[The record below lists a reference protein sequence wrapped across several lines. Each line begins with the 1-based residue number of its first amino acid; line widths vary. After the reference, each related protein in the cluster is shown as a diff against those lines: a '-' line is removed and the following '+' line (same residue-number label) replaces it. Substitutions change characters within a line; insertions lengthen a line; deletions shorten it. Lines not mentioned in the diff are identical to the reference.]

1 MAVDA
6 RRHVCLLA
14 VAVASACVSPQDAA
28 VGPDLTVGLPTAAA
42 AVVRDP
48 RVWYDP
54 YGGVV
59 WSAARQFKAQTHDH
73 TGLIASRLLSY
84 DSAGYTFPPIM
95 EYSGVASLSHSVTRR
110 LWPSDSVLPEGVR
123 SSPASRRTWVPSAE
137 EIGFAHITSL
147 FLTRYIAKWEPGE
160 YATRSPWM
168 YDNTQEAIDLTRQL
182 GGFPI
187 LAHPWGNWG
196 QFSGLRR
203 YAGIEIYS
211 AYAEH
216 FFEEGSK
223 PYFAD
228 ANRNRELLEAWDRV
242 LMRGEFVVGVA
253 VNDHFGPYRPLSAV
267 SRRVRDSG
275 KVLVIA
281 LDTSLASYE
290 HAMREGA
297 ILAVRDLGEV
307 KDRYPTIDSITNTA
321 STLRVWTSGTVRWI
335 VDGEMHPTPAHS
347 LNVNL
352 LPAAT
357 RFVRAEVDG
366 ADGTTVYSQP
376 FLVRPRGDVNG
387 DFRTDQED
395 DRICASVS
403 PARPATRTIVRA
415 CAARSRPGTL

>member
-1 MAVDA
+1 V
-6 RRHVCLLA
+6 V
-14 VAVASACVSPQDAA
+14 VSACTPPDDAA
-28 VGPDLTVGLPTAAA
+28 VGPELTGGPP
-42 AVVRDP
+42 AVTSATVRDP

-54 YGGVV
+54 YGGID
-59 WSAARQFKAQTHDH
+59 WRATRQYKAQTHDH
-73 TGLIASRLLSY
+73 TGLSTARLLSY
-84 DSAGYTFPPIM
+84 DSAGYAFPPIM

-123 SSPASRRTWVPSAE
+123 RSSAAQRTWVPSGE

-168 YDNTQEAIDLTRQL
+168 YGNTQEAIDLVNQL

-187 LAHPWGNWG
+187 LAHPWGAWG

-203 YAGIEIYS
+203 YSGMEIYS

-216 FFEEGSK
+216 FFEDGSK
-223 PYFAD
+223 PYFAEV
-228 ANRNRELLEAWDRV
+228 NRNREILEAWDRV

-275 KVLVIA
+275 KILVIA
-281 LDTSLASYE
+281 RDTALTSYE
-290 HAMREGA
+290 QAMREGA
-297 ILAVRDLGEV
+297 ILAIRDLGAV
-307 KDRYPTIDSITNTA
+307 KDRYPVIDSITNA
-321 STLRVWTSGTVRWI
+321 SSTLRVWTLGTVRWI
-335 VDGEMHPTPAHS
+335 VDGHALPSLSPT

-387 DFRTDQED
+387 DFRTDAED
-395 DRICASVS
+395 DRVCASLS
-403 PARPATRTIVRA
+403 PDRVGTRTIIAA
-415 CAARSRPGTL
+415 CAARSRSGTF